1 MNKLNNKKTKLPRS
15 ALRLLP
21 YALLGAF
28 IFSWNSNSDFNYIF
42 RSYFVL
48 LEAQAGILVIYW
60 LMSKLGRISQRKD
73 DEHSVGW
80 QE

>member
-1 MNKLNNKKTKLPRS
+1 MNELNSKKTKFPRS

-28 IFSWNSNSDFNYIF
+28 IFSWNSSSDFNYIF

-48 LEAQAGILVIYW
+48 LEAQAGIVVIYW
-60 LMSKLGRISQRKD
+60 LMSKLGRINQRKD
-73 DEHSVGW
+73 EENSVGW
-80 QE
+80 QD